1 MQSSV
6 LVETESPRIT
16 ELSCK
21 AHAVRAVPTLPGS
34 WASTHTEKEWMLMV
48 SPLSFLSG
56 KAHLHIPGYHIS
68 VCVLSS

>member
-48 SPLSFLSG
+48 SPSSQVKLTCTFLGTTS
-56 KAHLHIPGYHIS
+56 A
-68 VCVLSS
+68 CVSCQARE